1 MTGEAAFTPED
12 GEQGGCCSD
21 RTPPPWSPSPASG
34 LRNAPGEAQQGVF
47 DETWRCAP
55 RRTRKN
61 VTHGVRNLHRRRIAP
76 RKRPRGRSAASQ
88 GGFGDGMGDPQGRA
102 EVLQG
107 GHQEATA
114 DASVGGGEVPDFDQR
129 VIHDA
134 SEDVS
139 KAEPTRL
146 ETSPISGWRSDFRIT
161 TFTRRMTM
169 AMHEYFAA
177 GWHGFSGD
185 QTLNKYV
192 GQLHRKAKWDKRIR
206 DALAKCEDENRPKT
220 IVGFLTRADDAERRR
235 ILDRILERIREG
247 KNAENVL
254 DTIAATL
261 IKKMR
266 QVESEASMAAMI
278 RVLVDIGP
286 RILPVVSRSWQSAPS
301 ITQALGVMMVL
312 CILIGKMGPEELN
325 AALGQLKTAKDWIAD
340 VDDRACQAV
349 TNIEDEIRRILQS
362 SPAGT

>member
-1 MTGEAAFTPED
+1 
-12 GEQGGCCSD
+12 
-21 RTPPPWSPSPASG
+21 
-34 LRNAPGEAQQGVF
+34 
-47 DETWRCAP
+47 
-55 RRTRKN
+55 
-61 VTHGVRNLHRRRIAP
+61 
-76 RKRPRGRSAASQ
+76 
-88 GGFGDGMGDPQGRA
+88 
-102 EVLQG
+102 
-107 GHQEATA
+107 
-114 DASVGGGEVPDFDQR
+114 
-129 VIHDA
+129 
-134 SEDVS
+134 
-139 KAEPTRL
+139 
-146 ETSPISGWRSDFRIT
+146 
-161 TFTRRMTM
+161 MTM
-169 AMHEYFAA
+169 AMHDYFAA
-177 GWHGFSGD
+177 GWHGLSGD
-185 QTLNKYV
+185 QTLKKYL

-206 DALAKCEDENRPKT
+206 DALAKCEDKNRPKT